1 MTTQHHHDSGHRQ
14 GHTHDRHGHG
24 HGHGNDHS
32 HEDHGGK
39 AGVAELLE
47 LEAAALGPYSDEI
60 ADWAAGLAAAAP
72 RTIVD
77 LGAGTGAGSIALAR
91 RFPSAEVAAVDNSP
105 HMLGRLS
112 EAADRHGLGGRIH
125 PLQADLDED
134 WPDIREAGLI
144 WAASSLHEV
153 AEPDRIL
160 ADAFSALASNG
171 LLVAIEMDTLPRF
184 LPRDVGLGEPGL
196 ELRCHEALARAGWN
210 AHPDWREPLE
220 RAGFRVAAQR
230 SFTPE
235 ARPGEAAGR
244 YAHAFLTRIRR
255 ALDGELSA
263 ADRRTLD
270 HLLDAGNPDALANR
284 GDLAVRVSR
293 TAWAARRP

>member
-1 MTTQHHHDSGHRQ
+1 MTTQHHHGSGHRR
-14 GHTHDRHGHG
+14 GHQNDHPGHG
-24 HGHGNDHS
+24 HDHGR
-32 HEDHGGK
+32 EDHGGK

-105 HMLGRLS
+105 HMLERVG
-112 EAADRHGLGGRIH
+112 EAAALHGLGGRVI
-125 PLQADLDED
+125 PLLADLDEE

-153 AEPDRIL
+153 AEPERIL
-160 ADAFSALASNG
+160 ADAFSALAWDG

-184 LPRDVGLGEPGL
+184 LPHDVGLGEPGL

-230 SFTPE
+230 SFMPE

-244 YAHAFLTRIRR
+244 YAHAFLARVRR
-255 ALDGELSA
+255 ALDGELPA

-270 HLLDAGNPDALANR
+270 HLLDAGNPDALVQR
-284 GDLAVRVSR
+284 RDLAVRVSR

>member
-1 MTTQHHHDSGHRQ
+1 MTTQHHHHSGQ
-14 GHTHDRHGHG
+14 DQHGHP
-24 HGHGNDHS
+24 HDHS
-32 HEDHGGK
+32 HEEHGGK

-47 LEAAALGPYSDEI
+47 LEAAALGTYSDEI
-60 ADWAAGLAAAAP
+60 AAWAAELVATAP

-77 LGAGTGAGSIALAR
+77 LGCGTGAGSIALAR
-91 RFPSAEVAAVDNSP
+91 HFPSAKVTAVDNSP
-105 HMLGRLS
+105 HMLERVR
-112 EAADRHGLGGRIH
+112 EAAARHGLAGRIRTV
-125 PLQADLDED
+125 PADLDEE
-134 WPDIREAGLI
+134 WPDVGEADLV

-153 AEPDRIL
+153 AEPGRIL
-160 ADAFSALASNG
+160 AEAFSALASNG

-184 LPRDVGLGEPGL
+184 LPHDVGLGAPGL

-210 AHPDWREPLE
+210 AHPDWRLPLE
-220 RAGFRVAAQR
+220 RAGFRIAAQR

-244 YAHAFLTRIRR
+244 YAQAFLARVRR

-270 HLLDAGNPDALANR
+270 HLLDAGNPDALLNR
-284 GDLAVRVSR
+284 GDPAIRVSR